1 MAGMIQT
8 PGGMRI
14 VPSLPEHAVKS
25 YQMISPGRPAT
36 CEETGCQQYLNG
48 WKTIVPEDM
57 APQVRALRD
66 RYSFTEQRQDGG
78 LAEFTFPAGQQCFLG
93 RAGKHRLP
101 AEGRERFR
109 VVGGDWRGNP
119 RGDVREHVRAADWVE
134 DFAEHQQRLADRLER
149 G

>member
-1 MAGMIQT
+1 MAEMIQT
-8 PGGMRI
+8 PAGMRI

-25 YQMISPGRPAT
+25 YQMISPPRPAT
-36 CEETGCQQYLNG
+36 CAEVDCDNYLHG
-48 WKTIVPEDM
+48 WRTIVPADL
-57 APQVRALRD
+57 ADQVRDRLR
-66 RYSFTEQRQDGG
+66 RAYRFTETRQDGG
-78 LAEFTFPAGQQCFLG
+78 LVAFVFEAGQECWAQ
-93 RAGKHRLP
+93 HTLP

-119 RGDVREHVRAADWVE
+119 RGDVTEHVRAADWVE